1 MSSKRLFIVISLQSR
16 TPNTT
21 CYLRIDLI
29 DYQFYPSLRLSL
41 STPSPSPASSTRSTT
56 ASSRPSDVY
65 CELEQSTPTFSTPL
79 RSALPY
85 EAPPVNYIYSGTGYK
100 PRNHDL
106 ALPQV
111 MVNVQHR
118 PCRLRKHPSPAKH
131 SIFAANTSQQR
142 TMACL
147 QQTVKWLALSP
158 KPAMPSLR

>member
-111 MVNVQHR
+111 VCVSQTLD
-118 PCRLRKHPSPAKH
+118 LRRKYIPAAH
-131 SIFAANTSQQR
+131 YGMPAADRQ
-142 TMACL
+142 MACL
-147 QQTVKWLALSP
+147 ITQARHAFVTVNH
-158 KPAMPSLR
+158 